1 MPAAEAL
8 RMIPQQARSHSTMRT
23 AEAALAEITARGQA
37 ADPRSFALWYNF
49 VAGESGLL
57 TTAVNEKLARNGRL
71 TTRDVDDIHAAHI
84 SPGAPSERV
93 DRVGAKVAD
102 EIEQVIA
109 MVEAAEG
116 SASSYSAN
124 LATVSKRLGTAKDRA
139 GIRSIVEGLV
149 LSTREMEASNAELQV
164 RLQAMW
170 GEIARLRGEIE
181 TIRNESLT
189 DALTSLG
196 NRKFLNAALEKS
208 VAQARGSRQPLTLL
222 LADVDHFKKINDT
235 YGHVVGD
242 RVLQFVAKTLKSSLK
257 GQDIAARYG
266 GEEFAI
272 VLPNTS
278 IETATG
284 LADRLRQAI
293 MKGELV
299 KQTTGEKRSAL
310 TISIGVAALHERA
323 SAQSLIEAADACLYA
338 AKRSGRNCVVSE
350 TDERLLDAVAR

>member
-1 MPAAEAL
+1 
-8 RMIPQQARSHSTMRT
+8 MIPPKVRPHSTMRT
-23 AEAALAEITARGQA
+23 AEAALGEITARGQA

-57 TTAVNEKLARNGRL
+57 TTTVNERLARNGRL
-71 TTRDVDDIHAAHI
+71 TIRDVDEIHAAHI
-84 SPGAPSERV
+84 TPGASSERV
-93 DRVGAKVAD
+93 DRVGAQVAD

-116 SASSYSAN
+116 SASSYSAS

-139 GIRSIVEGLV
+139 GVRSIVESLM
-149 LSTREMEASNAELQV
+149 LSTNEMEATNADLQV
-164 RLQAMW
+164 RLRAMW
-170 GEIARLRGEIE
+170 DEIARLRGEIE

-189 DALTSLG
+189 DTLTSLG
-196 NRKFLNAALEKS
+196 NRKFLSSALEKAI
-208 VAQARGSRQPLTLL
+208 AQAHESKQPLTLL
-222 LADVDHFKKINDT
+222 LGDIDHFKKINDT

-242 RVLQFVAKTLKSSLK
+242 RVLQFVAKTLKASLK

-278 IETATG
+278 IERATG
-284 LADRLRQAI
+284 TADRLRQAV

>member
-1 MPAAEAL
+1 
-8 RMIPQQARSHSTMRT
+8 MIRQKARPHSTMRT
-23 AEAALAEITARGQA
+23 AEAALGEITARGQA
-37 ADPRSFALWYNF
+37 ADPRSYALWYNF

-57 TTAVNEKLARNGRL
+57 TTAVNDKLARNGRL
-71 TTRDVDDIHAAHI
+71 TIRDVDEIHAAHI
-84 SPGAPSERV
+84 TPGASSERV
-93 DRVGAKVAD
+93 DRVGAQVAD

-116 SASSYSAN
+116 SASSYSAS

-139 GIRSIVEGLV
+139 GVRSIVESLV
-149 LSTREMEASNAELQV
+149 LSTKEMEATNADLQV

-170 GEIARLRGEIE
+170 DEIARLRGEIE

-196 NRKFLNAALEKS
+196 NRKFLSSALEKAI
-208 VAQARGSRQPLTLL
+208 AQAHESKQPLTFL

-242 RVLQFVAKTLKSSLK
+242 RVLQFVAKTLKAGLN

-278 IETATG
+278 IERATG
-284 LADRLRQAI
+284 TADRLRQAV

-338 AKRSGRNCVVSE
+338 AKRSGRNCVVNE

>member
-1 MPAAEAL
+1 
-8 RMIPQQARSHSTMRT
+8 MIPQQARPHSTMRT
-23 AEAALAEITARGQA
+23 AEAALGEITARGQT

-57 TTAVNEKLARNGRL
+57 TTAVNNKLARNGRL
-71 TTRDVDDIHAAHI
+71 TTHDVEEIHAAHI
-84 SPGAPSERV
+84 SPGASSERV
-93 DRVGAKVAD
+93 ERVGAQVAD

-116 SASSYSAN
+116 TASSYSAN
-124 LATVSKRLGTAKDRA
+124 LADVSKRLGTTKDRA
-139 GIRSIVEGLV
+139 GVCSIVEGLV
-149 LSTREMEASNAELQV
+149 LSTKEMEATNADLQV

-170 GEIARLRGEIE
+170 DEIARLRREIE

-196 NRKFLNAALEKS
+196 NRKFLNSALQKS
-208 VAQARGSRQPLTLL
+208 VAHAHAAKEPLTLL
-222 LADVDHFKKINDT
+222 LADIDHFKKINDT

-242 RVLQFVAKTLKSSLK
+242 RVLQFVAKTLQSGLK
-257 GQDIAARYG
+257 DQNFAARYG

-278 IETATG
+278 MATAAG
-284 LADRLRQAI
+284 IADRLRQAV

-310 TISIGVAALHERA
+310 TISIGVAVLHDGA
-323 SAQSLIEAADACLYA
+323 SAQSLIEAADVCLYA

-350 TDERLLDAVAR
+350 TDDRLLDAVAR